1 MKERSVI
8 LLALV
13 LTLLM
18 AAPAVAVQLDVN
30 GRNYE
35 TAEPQTTILD
45 GVTSAPVDVV
55 AHTLGC
61 AVTIDGDRVT
71 LQENQTSLV
80 MTVGSKS
87 ALLNGQEKTML
98 QAPRKAGDII
108 YVPVRFVYEC
118 FGATVDWEAAK
129 KTVTVAYPETRNG
142 MTAEDLMLKTSQ
154 KMIDA
159 NQYKMT
165 VDADTDMVIGYQQT
179 GKDEEKIPL
188 QVTSH
193 IEGWIQ
199 TQPMLAYIKQRIIPQ
214 ASGNESQ
221 PNGLP
226 ANMETE
232 MLIDE
237 DGVFMN
243 MPATGWVKMEME
255 GLDMKA
261 LLKQSLSQDP
271 ASAMQQMKDLGLSL
285 SFANDQEK
293 DGQKYWVIDA
303 VVGGDLLKSDYFKQ
317 FSQLVPGGT
326 DMQKLLAN
334 TEADIAYSVWI
345 NQQTLYVDYMDIQMK
360 MKLALDIP
368 DQDNAGKMNMDMN
381 MTGSYAISDYGKKF
395 EVPDVSQAR
404 DFMEVISPEVE

>member
-142 MTAEDLMLKTSQ
+142 MTAEDLMLKTFQ

-179 GKDEEKIPL
+179 GKDEEKIPV

-261 LLKQSLSQDP
+261 L
-271 ASAMQQMKDLGLSL
+271 
-285 SFANDQEK
+285 
-293 DGQKYWVIDA
+293 
-303 VVGGDLLKSDYFKQ
+303 
-317 FSQLVPGGT
+317 
-326 DMQKLLAN
+326 
-334 TEADIAYSVWI
+334 
-345 NQQTLYVDYMDIQMK
+345 
-360 MKLALDIP
+360 
-368 DQDNAGKMNMDMN
+368 
-381 MTGSYAISDYGKKF
+381 
-395 EVPDVSQAR
+395 
-404 DFMEVISPEVE
+404 